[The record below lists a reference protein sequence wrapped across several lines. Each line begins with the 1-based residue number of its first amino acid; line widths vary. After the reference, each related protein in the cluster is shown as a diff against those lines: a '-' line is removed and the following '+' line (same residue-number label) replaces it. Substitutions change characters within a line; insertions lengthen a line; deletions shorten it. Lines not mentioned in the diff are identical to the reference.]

1 MEELG
6 DCFKCKDIVPDILA
20 EEERKYNREIANLR
34 PILEGKTL
42 VIMTPLIWRGLVS
55 LRMNP
60 PGVGST
66 RRVCFLPLRGCASN
80 AYGSRLGANH
90 LNYGQITKCEEC
102 VKHDRQTR
110 AINVVGLRKQRDKLR
125 SVWNSIKYRCFNPK
139 CTVYKHYGGRGITMC
154 KEWSESYKCF
164 REWSISHGYSEGLT
178 IERIDVNGNYCPEN
192 CRYVTMREQTYN
204 RRESRRIIFNG
215 KEIPIGLIA
224 HELGVDNQTFYLCLK
239 HCSDQ

>member
-1 MEELG
+1 MG
-6 DCFKCKDIVPDILA
+6 KIKDITGQRFGKLTVIEYTGVTVAGRGAIWLCKCDCGNY
-20 EEERKYNREIANLR
+20 RK
-34 PILEGKTL
+34 
-42 VIMTPLIWRGLVS
+42 V
-55 LRMNP
+55 
-60 PGVGST
+60 
-66 RRVCFLPLRGCASN
+66 
-80 AYGSRLGANH
+80 GANH